1 MAGEFWRGDVVV
13 DDRVEDA
20 LHGGDVVVDGD
31 GGGGCVLSVPLSRAS
46 GPARSVPLGPPTP
59 TAGRP
64 HTCSL
69 SYSRNHPRVAMW
81 VGTVHAVHLFRRA
94 HYYLGGRAD
103 DHGYAVATTS
113 CGRLRRARDGACPL
127 PPRVAVCQGEH
138 FAQYC
143 RGLPVAVHSVLT
155 SPAEFA
161 RLTPAV
167 LSLTGASNLANEFFG
182 HHAHLAPLA
191 IYPAAVLRRVEC
203 DPSGCAGHQGAP
215 SAAPLSPPSLLATA
229 RSRPAIVPCVLR
241 TADSAS
247 LQPASRI
254 EFADPI
260 ATSWR
265 QPVRFARLP
274 SSRHS

>member
-1 MAGEFWRGDVVV
+1 
-13 DDRVEDA
+13 
-20 LHGGDVVVDGD
+20 
-31 GGGGCVLSVPLSRAS
+31 
-46 GPARSVPLGPPTP
+46 
-59 TAGRP
+59 
-64 HTCSL
+64 
-69 SYSRNHPRVAMW
+69 MW

-94 HYYLGGRAD
+94 HYYFGGRAD
-103 DHGYAVATTS
+103 DHGYAVATTP

-191 IYPAAVLRRVEC
+191 IDPAAVLRRVEC

-215 SAAPLSPPSLLATA
+215 SAAPLSPPSVLATA

-241 TADSAS
+241 TRRQHLAAASHSQSVRRSHCHLVASAGAIRTS
-247 LQPASRI
+247 PLLPPLLTLVAHVPLVQPDRRARGGLRSIFILQWA
-254 EFADPI
+254 
-260 ATSWR
+260 
-265 QPVRFARLP
+265 
-274 SSRHS
+274 